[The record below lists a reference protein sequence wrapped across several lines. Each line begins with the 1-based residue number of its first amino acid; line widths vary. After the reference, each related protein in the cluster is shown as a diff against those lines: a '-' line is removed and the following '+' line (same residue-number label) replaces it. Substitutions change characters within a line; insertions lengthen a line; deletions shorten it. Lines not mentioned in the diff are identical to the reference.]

1 MRRFIPPDDTLRGK
15 DGVDHRFLCQQT
27 EGVRQGNAVTQHGAD
42 DSLTFNHRIKKL
54 RIDKAFILQLAT

>member
-1 MRRFIPPDDTLRGK
+1 MRRFIPPGDTLWGE

-42 DSLTFNHRIKKL
+42 DGLTFNHRIKKL